1 MKLVRGVP
9 LLLERHVHVRG
20 YVSVP
25 LYKHKS
31 FLQSRRSGRVKNLY
45 VVHSEKLSG
54 ELLDHLA
61 ALSFALPPEHAI
73 VIAPFISSVKRRVL
87 KFTKK

>member
-1 MKLVRGVP
+1 M
-9 LLLERHVHVRG
+9 ENSRH
-20 YVSVP
+20 
-25 LYKHKS
+25 KHKS

-73 VIAPFISSVKRRVL
+73 VIAPFISSVKLRVL
-87 KFTKK
+87 KFIER